1 MSRSAEQLS
10 NPSQCQQNRL
20 ILASESP
27 RRVDLLGQIQI
38 LPDQIIPAYIDETP
52 HRNEL
57 PADYAL
63 RMAVEKA
70 EQIVDMLMDQY
81 ADSTGRTGSTGPSG
95 VYVLA
100 GDTVVAAGR
109 RILPKVKTAQEAR
122 GCLAILSGRRHRVY
136 GGIALHSLNG
146 QLRHRIVQ
154 SYVRFRRL
162 SALDIDQY
170 IDSGDWRG
178 KAGGYAIQGM
188 AARFIR
194 DIGGS
199 YSNIVGFS
207 IYDVAAMLD
216 AAGWNQAGHHV
227 DKTQEIQPLSRSKGR
242 S

>member
-1 MSRSAEQLS
+1 MP
-10 NPSQCQQNRL
+10 NPSQCQQNQL
-20 ILASESP
+20 ILASASP
-27 RRVDLLGQIQI
+27 RRVDLLRQIQI
-38 LPDQIIPAYIDETP
+38 LPDQIIPADIDETP
-52 HRNEL
+52 QRNEL

-70 EQIVDMLMDQY
+70 ERIAEKLMSEY
-81 ADSTGRTGSTGPSG
+81 ADSIGHAGIAVPSG

-109 RILPKVKTAQEAR
+109 RILPKVETAQEAR
-122 GCLAILSGRRHRVY
+122 ECLAILSGRRHRVY

-154 SYVRFRRL
+154 SHVRFRRL

-170 IDSGDWRG
+170 IDSGDWWG

-216 AAGWNQAGHHV
+216 AAGWHQVGHSV
-227 DKTQEIQPLSRSKGR
+227 DKTQEIQPLSRSNGR

>member
-1 MSRSAEQLS
+1 M
-10 NPSQCQQNRL
+10 PSPDLYQQNRL
-20 ILASESP
+20 ILASASP
-27 RRVDLLGQIQI
+27 RRVDLLRQIQI
-38 LPDQIIPAYIDETP
+38 RPDQIIPANIDETP
-52 HRNEL
+52 NRNEL

-63 RMAVEKA
+63 RMAIEKA
-70 EQIVDMLMDQY
+70 EQVADRLMDEY
-81 ADSTGRTGSTGPSG
+81 ADSIGRAGSAGPSG

-109 RILPKVKTAQEAR
+109 RILPKVETAQNAR
-122 GCLAILSGRRHRVY
+122 DCLAILSGRRHRVY
-136 GGIALHSLNG
+136 GGIALHMLNG
-146 QLRHRIVQ
+146 QLRHRLVQ
-154 SYVRFRRL
+154 SHVRFRRL

-170 IDSGDWRG
+170 IDNGDWRG

-216 AAGWNQAGHHV
+216 AAGWHQAGHHV
-227 DKTQEIQPLSRSKGR
+227 EKTQEIHPVSRSKGR
-242 S
+242 P

>member
-1 MSRSAEQLS
+1 MSKPFQY
-10 NPSQCQQNRL
+10 QQNQL
-20 ILASESP
+20 VLASASL
-27 RRVDLLGQIQI
+27 RRRDLLGQIKI
-38 LPDQIIPAYIDETP
+38 LPDQIIPADIDEAP

-70 EQIVDMLMDQY
+70 EHVAGRLMVGYTDFEVH
-81 ADSTGRTGSTGPSG
+81 AGSAGPSG

-109 RILPKVKTAQEAR
+109 RILPKAETAQQAR
-122 GCLAILSGRRHRVY
+122 DCLALLSGRRHRVY
-136 GGIALHSLNG
+136 GGIALHLWNG
-146 QLRHRIVQ
+146 QLRHRLVQ

-170 IDSGDWRG
+170 IEYGDWRG

-199 YSNIVGFS
+199 YTNIVGFS
-207 IYDVAAMLD
+207 IYDVAAVLD
-216 AAGWNQAGHHV
+216 AAGWRQVGYHSGKAKKIG
-227 DKTQEIQPLSRSKGR
+227 PLPTSKG
-242 S
+242 